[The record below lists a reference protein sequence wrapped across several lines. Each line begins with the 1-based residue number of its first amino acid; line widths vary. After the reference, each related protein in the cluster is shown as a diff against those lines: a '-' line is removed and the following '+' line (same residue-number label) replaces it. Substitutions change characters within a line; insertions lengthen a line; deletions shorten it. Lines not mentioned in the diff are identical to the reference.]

1 MPNYLP
7 PTGYFS
13 WKGQTFNQIT
23 TTIQKNNATIGA
35 QDGSTPINL
44 RNYFKSRPLKIYRRE
59 IATNAPARCNY
70 RTSLRIDE
78 FNSPNGYIISN
89 SNNDTGLENTLD
101 INLSENVYMRDG
113 CNLNNTDS
121 CMTQASNALRR
132 VRSSGMIK
140 RKYDPISN
148 NSTYFTNTN
157 QYLNNR
163 NKTYRQNLFTFTDPV
178 SGCSAIYKPSNAQF
192 SNQGAVSAGSLITRI
207 KYDTVNTIASQTGT
221 VFGTNTANALAY
233 NTYSGN
239 YTIKDKLGFPRKCTP
254 SVNSAGQFKTCV
266 STKLI

>member
-23 TTIQKNNATIGA
+23 TTIQKNNGTIGA
-35 QDGSTPINL
+35 QNGITNTNL
-44 RNYFKSRPLKIYRRE
+44 RNYFRARPLKIYRRE
-59 IATNAPARCNY
+59 IATNAASRCNY

-78 FNSPNGYIISN
+78 FNTPNGYITTNS
-89 SNNDTGLENTLD
+89 SNNTGLENTLD
-101 INLSENVYMRDG
+101 IHLTQNIYMRDG
-113 CNLNNTDS
+113 CNLNNIES

-140 RKYDPISN
+140 RKYDPITNDSV
-148 NSTYFTNTN
+148 YFTNTN

-163 NKTYRQNLFTFTDPV
+163 NKTYRQNLFTFTDPTN
-178 SGCSAIYKPSNAQF
+178 GCTPTYKPSNAQF
-192 SNQGAVSAGSLITRI
+192 SNQGAVSAGSLITRK
-207 KYDTVNTIASQTGT
+207 KYDTVNTIASQTG
-221 VFGTNTANALAY
+221 VIFGTNTANALAY

-254 SVNSAGQFKTCV
+254 KVTSAGEFKTCV
-266 STKLI
+266 DTKIF

>member
-7 PTGYFS
+7 SNGYFS

-35 QDGSTPINL
+35 QNSSTTTNL
-44 RNYFKSRPLKIYRRE
+44 RNYFKARPLKIYRRE
-59 IATNAPARCNY
+59 IATNSPSRCNY

-78 FNSPNGYIISN
+78 FNSPNGYIISK
-89 SNNDTGLENTLD
+89 SYNDTGLENTLD
-101 INLSENVYMRDG
+101 INLSQNVYMRDG
-113 CNLNNTDS
+113 CNKNNTNS
-121 CMTQASNALRR
+121 CMTEASNALRR
-132 VRSSGMIK
+132 VRRSGMIK
-140 RKYDPISN
+140 RKYDPITN
-148 NSTYFTNTN
+148 DSTYFKNTN

-163 NKTYRQNLFTFTDPV
+163 NKTYQQKLFTFTDPTT
-178 SGCSAIYKPSNAQF
+178 GCVPTYKPSNAQF
-192 SNQGAVSAGSLITRI
+192 SNQGAVSSSTLIARV
-207 KYDTVNTIASQTGT
+207 KSDTVNTMASQTVT

-254 SVNSAGQFKTCV
+254 TVNSSGEFKACI
-266 STKLI
+266 STKLR